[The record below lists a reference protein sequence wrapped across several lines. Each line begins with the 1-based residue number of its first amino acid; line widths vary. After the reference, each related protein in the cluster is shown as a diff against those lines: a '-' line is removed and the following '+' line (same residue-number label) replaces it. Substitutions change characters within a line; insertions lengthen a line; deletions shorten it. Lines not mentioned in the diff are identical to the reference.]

1 MPQRNLS
8 FWLLPSPEDSVKLQS
23 VIEDFAQRHDAPAFK
38 PHLTL
43 CHGQFSEEVTAWDNL
58 PVIEP
63 ISLPVIGVD
72 STAQYTKTLFLRFPR
87 SENLVYT
94 AQELL
99 KQCPS
104 KTDVLKMDPHI
115 SLLYADLPLSEK
127 QKLAKNF
134 IPPLSSVCFTE
145 IRVIQHPATI
155 TRKEDIKVFR
165 EVTA

>member
-1 MPQRNLS
+1 MIQRNLS
-8 FWLLPSPEDSVKLQS
+8 FWLIPCPEDSETLQS
-23 VIEDFAQRHDAPAFK
+23 VIEDFAKRHDAPVFE

-43 CHGQFSEEVTAWDNL
+43 CYGQFSDKETPWGNL
-58 PVIEP
+58 PEIAP
-63 ISLPVIGVD
+63 ISLPVLGVD
-72 STAQYTKTLFLRFPR
+72 STTQYTKTLFLRFPR
-87 SENLVYT
+87 NKRLLALKES
-94 AQELL
+94 LL
-99 KQCPS
+99 KQCP
-104 KTDVLKMDPHI
+104 KPDTHIMDPHL

-155 TRKEDIKVFR
+155 TRKEDVEAFR